1 MPDQWSQEP
10 IQFRNY
16 AKICIRQSMRF
27 KYQTTDVS
35 LNQMKIGDF
44 FLILRIYIQN
54 GLLCFLDVEASSKV
68 ARAGAPATLTCRVTG
83 LAEDNAVEIS
93 WLPSNSG
100 VSAGGNLDSGTQTS
114 TLIIDDPQTDKSYS
128 CVVSSTLYQD
138 SPESTTE
145 QFLDIFSKFLWRRK
159 A

>member
-1 MPDQWSQEP
+1 MKLNWQL
-10 IQFRNY
+10 
-16 AKICIRQSMRF
+16 AKQ
-27 KYQTTDVS
+27 V
-35 LNQMKIGDF
+35 LNM
-44 FLILRIYIQN
+44 FLELTCRIIEIYIFY
-54 GLLCFLDVEASSKV
+54 FLGVEASSKV
-68 ARAGAPATLTCRVTG
+68 ALAGAPATLTCQVTG